1 MDPDRPDLASLRA
14 EYQLS
19 GLDESDLAP
28 DPFAMFTGWFDAV
41 RTAGVLEPNAMVLS
55 TVSSDGVPS
64 ARTVLLKGVTGH
76 GFVFFTN
83 YESRKA
89 GELAAN
95 PWAALVFFWVELHRQ
110 VRVEGHVAL
119 TTARESDDYF
129 ASRPLGSRLGAVASH
144 QSQVIAGRAA
154 LEARVLQLEAEYA
167 ERDVPRPPYW
177 GGYRLTPTAI
187 EFWQGRPSRLH
198 DRLRYRRL
206 DAGGWAIERLAP

>member
-1 MDPDRPDLASLRA
+1 MSIAGMRE
-14 EYQLS
+14 EYETQ
-19 GLDESDLAP
+19 GLNESDLAA
-28 DPFAMFTGWFDAV
+28 DPFTQFHIWFDQAV
-41 RTAGVLEPNAMVLS
+41 TAGLPQPNAMALA
-55 TVSSDGVPS
+55 TAAADGRPS
-64 ARTVLLKGVTGH
+64 ARMVLLKGLDENS
-76 GFVFFTN
+76 FVFFTN

-95 PWAALVFFWVELHRQ
+95 PWAALVFFWVEFHRQ
-110 VRVEGHVAL
+110 GRVEGHVAL

-144 QSQVIAGRAA
+144 QSQVIPGRAA

-167 ERDVPRPPYW
+167 GRDVPRPPYW